1 MANFRQYCE
10 VFFSG
15 PGIREEGMGWYIRY
29 ADGSTNHQC
38 VGPYKSEL
46 AAMNDL
52 SRKEG
57 WFLDQ
62 IDTSGIYNSFYMAL
76 EQRI

>member
-1 MANFRQYCE
+1 MANFRQYCK

-15 PGIREEGMGWYIRY
+15 YGLGEGTGWFVSY
-29 ADGSTNHQC
+29 ADNSNDHQC

-62 IDTSGIYNSFYMAL
+62 IDTSGSSNSFYMAL
-76 EQRI
+76 KQRI